1 MTYNFPQFS
10 VEIVNPEIS
19 VVNVIDNISA
29 KECSVEVLLAT
40 DSTNFGITLLGFT
53 YTEDWTD
60 QEVEVWT
67 MVELQKYAV

>member
-1 MTYNFPQFS
+1 MTYKFPQFS

-19 VVNVIDNISA
+19 VVNVLDNISA
-29 KECSVEVLLAT
+29 KECNVEVLLAT

-60 QEVEVWT
+60 EEVEVWT

>member
-19 VVNVIDNISA
+19 VVNVLDNISA
-29 KECSVEVLLAT
+29 KECNVEVLLAT

>member
-1 MTYNFPQFS
+1 MTYKFPQFS

-19 VVNVIDNISA
+19 VVNVLDNISA
-29 KECSVEVLLAT
+29 KECNVEVLLAT